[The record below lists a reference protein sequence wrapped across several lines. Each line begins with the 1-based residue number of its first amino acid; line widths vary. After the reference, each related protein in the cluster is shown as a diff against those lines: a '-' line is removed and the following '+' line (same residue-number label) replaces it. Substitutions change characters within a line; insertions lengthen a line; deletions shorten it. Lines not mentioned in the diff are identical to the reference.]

1 MLYFA
6 ELLSDFAED
15 GKEQAHKV
23 LRNKYSFLQ
32 TGYLKE
38 KNVRA
43 AFFYYLTFYEHL
55 GMTLLTD
62 VQSVGKIAEDIERL
76 YCEKTYL
83 DENDLSWIVSSIDN
97 AYLKALIKKIPKI
110 NIRSAVR

>member
-1 MLYFA
+1 MISQRTA
-6 ELLSDFAED
+6 
-15 GKEQAHKV
+15 K
-23 LRNKYSFLQ
+23 NKRIRYCGINTLFVDRLF
-32 TGYLKE
+32 KR

-55 GMTLLTD
+55 CMTLLTD
-62 VQSVGKIAEDIERL
+62 VQSVGKIAEDIGRL

-97 AYLKALIKKIPKI
+97 ANLKALIKKIQKI
-110 NIRSAVR
+110 NIRSSVR